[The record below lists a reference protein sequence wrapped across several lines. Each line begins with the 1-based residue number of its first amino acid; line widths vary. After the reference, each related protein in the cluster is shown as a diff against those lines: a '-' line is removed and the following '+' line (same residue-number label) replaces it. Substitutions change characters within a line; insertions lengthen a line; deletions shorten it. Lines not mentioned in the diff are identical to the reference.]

1 MPILRFRVGLLE
13 DRDLSKMT
21 KIVFAFIF
29 LLLTIKT
36 YAQQQ
41 GYIVLID
48 ADNDQPF
55 HLRIGDTI
63 YNSSGIGHLSI
74 PHLKDSTYT
83 MMINFPQNASRDYK
97 FIIRI
102 NKRDQGFQLKYM
114 GEKGW
119 ALYNWQ
125 TKELKIPQMDNGAVQ
140 SIAERGTKRNDA
152 FSLLMSSVVNDTS
165 VMYNAFVE
173 DMPSA
178 DSVKKDSLQKID
190 QPLIVEIKNKNVPD
204 SAGVKATALAQTLKV
219 TKPKVSYP
227 FTKKINQKAFKNSL
241 RITYVDAVQE
251 GSEDTV
257 TIFIPFAKDS
267 TKTASK
273 IDTSKIAAQQ
283 TKIAVDSAVGK
294 SISGDKKKKN
304 AVAFSECKNQAS
316 DYDVDVLRVNILVD
330 STEKT
335 RIAAAKKFLKTKCLS
350 VKQIKMLSELFPG
363 DRNKYEFF
371 ETAYPF
377 VSDRDNFGQ
386 LAGLL
391 TQDEYTRRFMENF
404 L

>member
-1 MPILRFRVGLLE
+1 
-13 DRDLSKMT
+13 MT
-21 KIVFAFIF
+21 KIGFALVF
-29 LLLTIKT
+29 LLLAGKT
-36 YAQQQ
+36 YSQQE

-55 HLRIGDTI
+55 HLRIGDTV

-74 PHLKDSTYT
+74 PHLRDSTYT

-97 FIIRI
+97 FMIRI
-102 NKRDQGFQLKYM
+102 NKKDQGFQLKNM

-125 TKELKIPQMDNGAVQ
+125 TKELKIPLMDTGTVQ

-178 DSVKKDSLQKID
+178 DSVKKDTLKKID
-190 QPLIVEIKNKNVPD
+190 QPLIVGTTNIPD
-204 SAGVKATALAQTLKV
+204 SAVVKTTALVQPQKV

-267 TKTASK
+267 TKAASK
-273 IDTSKIAAQQ
+273 SDTSKIAAQQ
-283 TKIAVDSAVGK
+283 TKTGVDSAVGK
-294 SISGDKKKKN
+294 STSGDKKKKN
-304 AVAFSECKNQAS
+304 DVSFSECKNQAS

-363 DRNKYEFF
+363 DKNKYEFF

-391 TQDEYTRRFMENF
+391 TQDEYTRRFRENF